1 MIPLQNDR
9 PSSFTCRFYTLT
21 GPPETPFGPETSG
34 GANASWSLSHGD
46 RSERSGRLFIEDGG
60 TGVRILAREAGAGT
74 GPAAYFFHQIRR
86 CDYSF
91 DVTLSVR
98 TSATIAARMSV
109 AKIMRMKFKG
119 SSPRFARGPSTRR
132 RPI

>member
-1 MIPLQNDR
+1 MATALNDPGDYSTETVAQTFLSVRLREEHRHECRWHGRTIPRARGRRRRR
-9 PSSFTCRFYTLT
+9 PRGL
-21 GPPETPFGPETSG
+21 
-34 GANASWSLSHGD
+34 
-46 RSERSGRLFIEDGG
+46 
-60 TGVRILAREAGAGT
+60 
-74 GPAAYFFHQIRR
+74 FFHQIRR

-109 AKIMRMKFKG
+109 AKIMGMEFKG

>member
-1 MIPLQNDR
+1 MATALNDPGDHSSETVAQTFLSVRLREEPPGLPVTPQGLQRAIPRTRGRRTHR
-9 PSSFTCRFYTLT
+9 PCGL
-21 GPPETPFGPETSG
+21 
-34 GANASWSLSHGD
+34 L
-46 RSERSGRLFIEDGG
+46 
-60 TGVRILAREAGAGT
+60 
-74 GPAAYFFHQIRR
+74 FHQIRR

-109 AKIMRMKFKG
+109 AKIMGMKFKG